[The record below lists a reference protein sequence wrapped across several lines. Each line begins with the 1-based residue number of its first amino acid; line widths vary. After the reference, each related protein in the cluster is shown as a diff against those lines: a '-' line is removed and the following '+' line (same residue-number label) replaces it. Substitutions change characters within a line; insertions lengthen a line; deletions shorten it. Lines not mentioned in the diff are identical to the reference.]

1 MIQKTTLS
9 SEIDLTYNTLTA
21 NPDLTIE
28 SGPKYAGCYQLGGSM
43 GLQIYLAKKPKWL
56 HRKMMKLC
64 LGVEWINK

>member
-21 NPDLTIE
+21 NPDLTIT

-64 LGVEWINK
+64 LGFEWINK

>member
-21 NPDLTIE
+21 NSDLTIE
-28 SGPKYAGCYQLGGSM
+28 SGPKYAGCYEIGGTG
-43 GLQIYLAKKPKWL
+43 GLQIHLAKKPKWL

-64 LGVEWINK
+64 LGFEWINK

>member
-21 NPDLTIE
+21 NPDLTII
-28 SGPKYAGCYQLGGSM
+28 SGPKYAGSYQLGGSM

-64 LGVEWINK
+64 LGFEWINK

>member
-21 NPDLTIE
+21 NPDLTIA

-64 LGVEWINK
+64 LGFEWINK

>member
-9 SEIDLTYNTLTA
+9 SEIDLTYSTLTA
-21 NPDLTIE
+21 NPDLTIK

-64 LGVEWINK
+64 LGFEWINK

>member
-28 SGPKYAGCYQLGGSM
+28 SGPKYAGRYQLGGSM

-64 LGVEWINK
+64 LGFEWINK